1 MCEKRMDS
9 FVYIVRMISLISR
22 GMQRLSNCV
31 CHTVSFLPVLLLLE
45 NTMGSILIRG
55 YCCLS
60 RICFENQMSSLP
72 CVLTL
77 SSVVMD
83 FQFISF
89 HLSHNLTLHLID
101 FQDIKKLIFCV
112 SSVSL

>member
-1 MCEKRMDS
+1 MSKENGLLCLHSENDITDLKG
-9 FVYIVRMISLISR
+9 YAKIVKLC
-22 GMQRLSNCV
+22 LP
-31 CHTVSFLPVLLLLE
+31 HSFLPVFLLLE